1 MAKKIKRHGCK
12 VVTSE
17 VIIVD
22 NSLRNALNYH
32 GSSKYA
38 TTVVFPES
46 NKELASEIQAAMRA
60 AFDENGFK
68 LYNGTDSKIEFE
80 NVITP
85 LKRGSEVKRSDS
97 RFKGMYFLKATTK
110 EQPAIVDENLK
121 LWADT
126 TPIAESPLARVSM
139 VFDCFHV
146 EREQKQEDLFYARLL
161 NVQILDNK
169 NHLKT
174 RAECRASDRAKEAVQ
189 DFCDEGSNDCVDD
202 FSE

>member
-68 LYNGTDSKIEFE
+68 LYNGTDSKR
-80 NVITP
+80 P
-85 LKRGSEVKRSDS
+85 YS
-97 RFKGMYFLKATTK
+97 
-110 EQPAIVDENLK
+110 
-121 LWADT
+121 
-126 TPIAESPLARVSM
+126 
-139 VFDCFHV
+139 
-146 EREQKQEDLFYARLL
+146 
-161 NVQILDNK
+161 
-169 NHLKT
+169 
-174 RAECRASDRAKEAVQ
+174 
-189 DFCDEGSNDCVDD
+189 
-202 FSE
+202 